1 MDSDNGG
8 LLPIKQAELE
18 EQITKA
24 TAFLRRA
31 SWHPRVKKERL
42 KDSANAHEIIRS
54 ITNASS
60 QETVCIADKAKKL
73 SNDSL
78 LIYHPDVAFCMNAVR
93 KGIALG
99 MHAANLYSKASNFYT
114 LKEQQASGALKNNPE
129 AQTEFRQKNITTS
142 AVLMFV
148 TANYIVSSLSSYKSQ
163 ALDSVQ
169 VSFPGL
175 PEELHLANYIH
186 ALNYMLYYHG
196 FFLAADNIKSPLDFV
211 KLTQLYYQEVLNE
224 IEFIRDSL
232 KYTEAFENKGYKLE
246 GEDFVIEG
254 FTAHTV
260 QVSGSMNFNRLE
272 WGEIVGNTMYKHSSK
287 RTIQF
292 LMCYD
297 VERKKNPINELGGFP
312 AVTMEYGPAGTG
324 KSMGISATAT
334 ELDDRCKDLGIK
346 FLYHPVPQSVV
357 STYQGGSSENMEK
370 WFRPT
375 TSPDMII
382 YAPVDDGDGKLRD
395 RGAKGTSA
403 GVIEV
408 VESFLVN
415 TEGASAAKQGNRL
428 IQIYTNL
435 PETLD
440 KAVLSRIQK
449 RSLLAGATTVED
461 FLDQDYIWW
470 QTYETMVP
478 GFVDMGHPEEYEF
491 MSAQDIMGQINER
504 YDEQSEAQVYKVKT
518 IIEKTTQDHSIEEH
532 LFFARLFHHVK
543 TEFPGFT
550 SRDVRNIQTAVN
562 TRLTDFDFPA
572 DWMNDHACFFARSY
586 DEKLNMLKELMKANM
601 QGLSFASIRFQEV
614 VRYLDNMAMI
624 VDKDFENKV
633 AQRLEEYRVEQEA
646 RRRLAEIIAVSPA
659 A

>member
-8 LLPIKQAELE
+8 FLPIKQADLD
-18 EQITKA
+18 EQLTKA

-42 KDSANAHEIIRS
+42 KETANAHEIIRS
-54 ITNASS
+54 ISNASA
-60 QETVCIADKAKKL
+60 QETVSIADKAKKI
-73 SNDSL
+73 SDDPL
-78 LIYHPDVAFCMNAVR
+78 LIYHPDVALCLNVVR
-93 KGIALG
+93 QGIALG

-114 LKEQQASGALKNNPE
+114 LKEQQASGALRNNPE

-142 AVLMFV
+142 AILLFV
-148 TANYIVSSLSSYKSQ
+148 TANYTVSSLSSFKSE

-186 ALNYMLYYHG
+186 SLNYLLYSHG
-196 FFLAADNIKSPLDFV
+196 FFVSADSIKRPLEFV

-224 IEFIRDSL
+224 IAFIQDSL
-232 KYTEAFENKGYKLE
+232 KYTEPFESKSYKLE
-246 GEDFVIEG
+246 GEDFVIQG
-254 FTAHTV
+254 FTAHTM
-260 QVSGSMNFNRLE
+260 QVSGSMHFNRLE
-272 WGEIVGNTMYKHSSK
+272 WSEIVGNTMYKHSSK

-297 VERKKNPINELGGFP
+297 VEQKKNPINELGGFP

-334 ELDDRCKDLGIK
+334 ELYDRCTDLGIT
-346 FLYHPVPQSVV
+346 FLFHPIPQSVV
-357 STYQGGSSENMEK
+357 STYQGGTSENMEK

-382 YAPVDDGDGKLRD
+382 YAPIDDGDGKLRD
-395 RGAKGTSA
+395 RGARGTSA

-478 GFVDMGHPEEYEF
+478 GFVDMRHPEEYEF
-491 MSAQDIMGQINER
+491 MSAQDITGQLI
-504 YDEQSEAQVYKVKT
+504 EQYEKKSEAQVYKIKT
-518 IIEKTTQDHSIEEH
+518 IIEKTMKEHCVEEH

-543 TEFPGFT
+543 AEFPGFT

-562 TRLTDFDFPA
+562 TRLTDFDFPTE
-572 DWMNDHACFFARSY
+572 WMDDHAYFFARSY
-586 DEKLNMLKELMKANM
+586 AEKLNMLKELMQANM
-601 QGLSFASIRFQEV
+601 RGLSFANIRFQEV
-614 VRYLDNMAMI
+614 VRYLDNMATI
-624 VDKDFENKV
+624 LDRDFENKV
-633 AQRLEEYRVEQEA
+633 TGRLEEYQVEQEA
-646 RRRLAEIIAVSPA
+646 QRRLAKRTAG
-659 A
+659 

>member
-8 LLPIKQAELE
+8 FLPIKQAELE
-18 EQITKA
+18 DQITKA

-148 TANYIVSSLSSYKSQ
+148 TANYITSSLSSYKSE

-232 KYTEAFENKGYKLE
+232 KYTEAFESKGYKLE

-272 WGEIVGNTMYKHSSK
+272 WGKIVGNTMYKHSSK

-478 GFVDMGHPEEYEF
+478 GFVDMGHPEGYEF

-562 TRLTDFDFPA
+562 TRLTDFDFPSE
-572 DWMNDHACFFARSY
+572 WMNDHACFFARSY
-586 DEKLNMLKELMKANM
+586 DDKLNMLKELMKANM

-646 RRRLAEIIAVSPA
+646 RRRLAEITTASPA

>member
-1 MDSDNGG
+1 
-8 LLPIKQAELE
+8 KAQA
-18 EQITKA
+18 
-24 TAFLRRA
+24 
-31 SWHPRVKKERL
+31 
-42 KDSANAHEIIRS
+42 
-54 ITNASS
+54 
-60 QETVCIADKAKKL
+60 
-73 SNDSL
+73 
-78 LIYHPDVAFCMNAVR
+78 
-93 KGIALG
+93 
-99 MHAANLYSKASNFYT
+99 
-114 LKEQQASGALKNNPE
+114 
-129 AQTEFRQKNITTS
+129 EFRQKNITTS
-142 AVLMFV
+142 AVLLFV
-148 TANYIVSSLSSYKSQ
+148 TANYIVSALSSYKSE
-163 ALDSVQ
+163 ALDSVR

-196 FFLAADNIKSPLDFV
+196 FFVAADNIRNPLDLV

-224 IEFIRDSL
+224 IEFIKDSL
-232 KYTEAFENKGYKLE
+232 HYTEPFSNKGYKLE
-246 GEDFVIEG
+246 GEEFTIEG

-260 QVSGSMNFNRLE
+260 RVSGSVDFNRLE
-272 WGEIVGNTMYKHSSK
+272 WGDIVGNTMYKHSSK

-297 VERKKNPINELGGFP
+297 TERKMNPINELGGFP

-375 TSPDMII
+375 ISPDMII
-382 YAPVDDGDGKLRD
+382 YAPIDDGDGKLRD
-395 RGAKGTSA
+395 RGARGTSA

-449 RSLLAGATTVED
+449 RSLLAGATTLED

-470 QTYETMVP
+470 QGYEAMVP
-478 GFVDMGHPEEYEF
+478 GFVDMKHPEEYEF
-491 MSAQDIMGQINER
+491 MSAQDIMGRISEK
-504 YDEQSEAQVYKVKT
+504 YDEQSEAKVYKIKT
-518 IIEKTTQDHSIEEH
+518 IIEKTLKEHNVEEH
-532 LFFARLFHHVK
+532 LFFARLFHAVK
-543 TEFPGFT
+543 EAFPHFT

-562 TRLTDFDFPA
+562 TRLTDFDFPTE
-572 DWMNDHACFFARSY
+572 WMDDHACFFARSY
-586 DEKLNMLKELMKANM
+586 DEKPNS
-601 QGLSFASIRFQEV
+601 GV
-614 VRYLDNMAMI
+614 
-624 VDKDFENKV
+624 
-633 AQRLEEYRVEQEA
+633 
-646 RRRLAEIIAVSPA
+646 
-659 A
+659 

>member
-18 EQITKA
+18 DQITKA

-42 KDSANAHEIIRS
+42 KESANAHEIIRS

-142 AVLMFV
+142 AVLLFV
-148 TANYIVSSLSSYKSQ
+148 TANYITSSLSSYKSE

-254 FTAHTV
+254 FTAHMV

-491 MSAQDIMGQINER
+491 MSAQDIMGRISEK

-572 DWMNDHACFFARSY
+572 DWMDDHACFFARSY

>member
-254 FTAHTV
+254 FTAHMV

-395 RGAKGTSA
+395 RGAR
-403 GVIEV
+403 EP
-408 VESFLVN
+408 
-415 TEGASAAKQGNRL
+415 
-428 IQIYTNL
+428 L
-435 PETLD
+435 P
-440 KAVLSRIQK
+440 
-449 RSLLAGATTVED
+449 G
-461 FLDQDYIWW
+461 
-470 QTYETMVP
+470 
-478 GFVDMGHPEEYEF
+478 
-491 MSAQDIMGQINER
+491 
-504 YDEQSEAQVYKVKT
+504 
-518 IIEKTTQDHSIEEH
+518 
-532 LFFARLFHHVK
+532 
-543 TEFPGFT
+543 
-550 SRDVRNIQTAVN
+550 
-562 TRLTDFDFPA
+562 
-572 DWMNDHACFFARSY
+572 
-586 DEKLNMLKELMKANM
+586 
-601 QGLSFASIRFQEV
+601 
-614 VRYLDNMAMI
+614 
-624 VDKDFENKV
+624 
-633 AQRLEEYRVEQEA
+633 
-646 RRRLAEIIAVSPA
+646 
-659 A
+659 

>member
-18 EQITKA
+18 DQITKA

-42 KDSANAHEIIRS
+42 KESANAHEIIRS

-129 AQTEFRQKNITTS
+129 AQTGFRQKNITTS
-142 AVLMFV
+142 AVLLFV
-148 TANYIVSSLSSYKSQ
+148 TANYITSSLSSYKSE

-254 FTAHTV
+254 FTAHMV

-491 MSAQDIMGQINER
+491 MSAQDIMGRISEK

-572 DWMNDHACFFARSY
+572 DWMDDHACFFARSY

>member
-1 MDSDNGG
+1 MDSDSGG
-8 LLPIKQAELE
+8 FLPIKQADLE
-18 EQITKA
+18 EQIKKA
-24 TAFLRRA
+24 SAFLRRV
-31 SWHPRVKKERL
+31 SWHPRVRKERL
-42 KDSANAHEIIRS
+42 KDSADAHEIIRS
-54 ITNASS
+54 ITNTSS
-60 QETVCIADKAKKL
+60 QETACIADKAKKL
-73 SNDSL
+73 SNDPL
-78 LIYHPDVAFCMNAVR
+78 LIYHPDAAFCMNAVR

-114 LKEQQASGALKNNPE
+114 LKEQQSGGALKNNPE

-142 AVLMFV
+142 AVLLFV
-148 TANYIVSSLSSYKSQ
+148 TANYIVSALSSYKSE
-163 ALDSVQ
+163 ALDSVR

-224 IEFIRDSL
+224 IEFIKDSL
-232 KYTEAFENKGYKLE
+232 QYTEPFENKGYKLE
-246 GEDFVIEG
+246 GEEFTIEG
-254 FTAHTV
+254 FTAHTL
-260 QVSGSMNFNRLE
+260 QVSGSVNFNRLE

-346 FLYHPVPQSVV
+346 FLYHPIPQSVV

-375 TSPDMII
+375 ISPDMII
-382 YAPVDDGDGKLRD
+382 YAPIDDGDGKLRN
-395 RGAKGTSA
+395 RGARGTSA

-470 QTYETMVP
+470 QTYESMVP
-478 GFVDMGHPEEYEF
+478 GFVDMKHPEEYEF
-491 MSAQDIMGQINER
+491 MSAQDIMGRINEK
-504 YDEQSEAQVYKVKT
+504 YDEQSEAQVYKIKT

-543 TEFPGFT
+543 AEFPGFT

-562 TRLTDFDFPA
+562 TRLTDFDFPNE
-572 DWMNDHACFFARSY
+572 WMDDHACFFARSY
-586 DEKLNMLKELMKANM
+586 DEKLDMLKELMKANM

-646 RRRLAEIIAVSPA
+646 RRRLAKTTA
-659 A
+659 APPSV